1 MKIKFNKFER
11 VAGLF
16 LLTAAIGTVV
26 IGLSAAIKQGWF
38 EPRVQFT
45 TYFKNADGI
54 HQGTVVQMSGL
65 RAGSIE
71 SVELQSDNT
80 VKVNFYVL
88 GKFHDRIRQD
98 SQVQLLRPF
107 VIGERVMEITVGS
120 EAKPKLASHSIL
132 YSVETMDLMSLMS
145 GRHMNSYL
153 SKVGDI
159 LESMQVLME
168 AFSDKSRA
176 KSLVRVFD
184 RMDPLVKNL
193 STMSQEVITLSR
205 QATQNDGVK
214 NLVLNLTD
222 TTKEI
227 NKILPELNRQ
237 NPELA
242 QDLGIMLKDLSKVT
256 QALTPAVQAIQ
267 PELPDASRRLV
278 EALSETVIVL
288 KAMQKSFLMESNV
301 QEVRTEEALKR
312 MPAQS
317 K

>member
-1 MKIKFNKFER
+1 MIIKFNKFER
-11 VAGLF
+11 VAGMF
-16 LLTAAIGTVV
+16 ILTAFMGAVV

-45 TYFKNADGI
+45 TYFQNADGI
-54 HQGTVVQMSGL
+54 HQGTVVQMAGL
-65 RAGSIE
+65 RAGSVE

-80 VKVNFYVL
+80 IKVSFYIL

-120 EAKPKLASHSIL
+120 ESRPQLASHSIL

-145 GRHMNSYL
+145 GRHMNTYL

-176 KSLVRVFD
+176 QSLVRVFD
-184 RMDPLVKNL
+184 QMDPLVKNL
-193 STMSQEVITLSR
+193 SMMSKEVSTLSR
-205 QATQNDGVK
+205 QATQNEGVK
-214 NLVLNLTD
+214 NLVANLTE
-222 TTKEI
+222 TTKEM
-227 NKILPELNRQ
+227 NKILPEMNRQ

-242 QDLGIMLKDLSKVT
+242 KNIGIMVKDLAQVT
-256 QALTPAVQAIQ
+256 QALTPAVVAIE
-267 PELPDASRRLV
+267 PELPDAGRRLI
-278 EALSETVIVL
+278 EALSETVVVL
-288 KAMQKSFLMESNV
+288 KAMQKSFLMEGNV
-301 QEVRTEEALKR
+301 QEVKAEEAMKR
-312 MPAQS
+312 MPAGS